1 MSAGC
6 AMSKRMT
13 LEELI
18 EEFRWTWPRHGGLI
32 TVAGPILGTTAAG
45 LEKRLRQARRDGLV
59 DYVDDRAAW
68 L

>member
-1 MSAGC
+1 MSE
-6 AMSKRMT
+6 RMT
-13 LEELI
+13 LDELI
-18 EEFRWTWPRHGGLI
+18 EEFRWTMPRHGGLVS
-32 TVAGPILGTTAAG
+32 VAGPILGTTAAA

>member
-1 MSAGC
+1 MPE
-6 AMSKRMT
+6 RMT
-13 LEELI
+13 LDELI
-18 EEFRWTWPRHGGLI
+18 EEFRLTWPRHGGLI

-59 DYVDDRAAW
+59 QFVDDRSAW